1 MGTFERITNAALI
14 GSARAATDDA
24 LPPATPEG
32 ALVGSLTDANP
43 EQRLL
48 LAAGVRAIYRMAGYT
63 PERLDAP
70 LEPAPAETKVL
81 CPANVADL
89 IHQLL
94 IARESDLLQEALER
108 MIVAGLVLP
117 PEMLPLALGSATV
130 AQRPLVAQ
138 VAGER
143 GAWLG
148 SFNSAWSWVR
158 ESLAHSLDEMPA
170 DADIIWQEGTSADR
184 LQVLARWRATD
195 PAKARDEIAAVWRQE
210 KADFRV
216 ALVEALANNLSPD
229 DEPLLETALDDRS
242 GNVRAVAQ
250 RLLARIPGSAYR
262 ARAIARADTLL
273 TMGKKKLA
281 TTLPEA
287 HEKSWERDGI
297 VAKPRQGMGERSW
310 WLMQIIAVTPPAHW
324 VERFGIP
331 PADLIAA
338 ATDEHGAEV
347 LEGWSRAAVLYDASD
362 WMQPLVEAWSKR
374 LGKRAGGGVTPLEMC
389 ELLLPKL
396 PQPALEAMALKI
408 LRHGESKQ
416 DIAWET
422 LAAALPRPW
431 SAGLARE
438 WLASLRAFAR
448 DELASLKSYAPDWRD
463 CSDEHATLLPAE
475 CLDEALSPWEMD
487 EYANNRWQANSWRE
501 QHERFLKAVR
511 QRQRI
516 RDEIPGASAP

>member
-1 MGTFERITNAALI
+1 MTTMDHITNAALI
-14 GSARAATDDA
+14 GSARAPIDEA
-24 LPPATPEG
+24 LPSATPEG
-32 ALVGSLTDANP
+32 ALVGSLADANA

-63 PERLDAP
+63 PERLDMP
-70 LEPAPAETKVL
+70 LEPAPVETKTV

-94 IARESDLLQEALER
+94 IARASDLLQEALGR
-108 MIVAGLVLP
+108 MTAAGQILP

-130 AQRPLVAQ
+130 AQRPLLAQ

-148 SFNSAWSWVR
+148 GFNSAWSWVR

-170 DADIIWQEGTSADR
+170 DADAIWQEGTSADR
-184 LQVLARWRATD
+184 LQALARWRATD

-210 KADFRV
+210 KADFR
-216 ALVEALANNLSPD
+216 AEMIEALATHLSAD

-250 RLLARIPGSAYR
+250 RLLARIPNSAYR
-262 ARAIARADTLL
+262 ARAIARADALL

-281 TTLPEA
+281 TALPEA

-310 WLMQIIAVTPPAHW
+310 WLMQIIAVTPPPHW

-338 ATDEHGAEV
+338 ATDEHGAEA
-347 LEGWSRAAVLYDASD
+347 LEGWSRAAVLYEARD
-362 WMQPLVEAWSKR
+362 WVQPLVESWSKR
-374 LGKRAGGGVTPLEMC
+374 LGKRANGGVAPLAMC

-396 PQPALEAMALKI
+396 PQSALEAMALKI

-416 DIAWET
+416 DIAWAT
-422 LAAALPRPW
+422 LVAALPRPW
-431 SAGLARE
+431 SAELARE
-438 WLASLRAFAR
+438 WLAGLRALAR
-448 DELASLKSYAPDWRD
+448 DELSSLKSYAPDWRD
-463 CSDEHATLLPAE
+463 CSEEHATLLPSE
-475 CLDEALSPWEMD
+475 CLDEALAPWEID
-487 EYANNRWQANSWRE
+487 ESANNRWQATNWRD
-501 QHERFLKAVR
+501 QHDRFLKTVR

>member
-1 MGTFERITNAALI
+1 MDRRDSMTNAALI
-14 GSARAATDDA
+14 GSARASVDGA

-32 ALVGSLTDANP
+32 ALVGSLADANA

-48 LAAGVRAIYRMAGYT
+48 LAAGVRAVYRLAGYVPRRIET
-63 PERLDAP
+63 P
-70 LEPAPAETKVL
+70 LEPAPAETKTV

-94 IARESDLLQEALER
+94 TARAGDLLQEALER
-108 MIVAGLVLP
+108 MIAAGLILP
-117 PEMLPLALGSATV
+117 PEMVPLALGSATV
-130 AQRPLVAQ
+130 AQRPLMAQ

-148 SFNSAWSWVR
+148 RFNSAWSWVR
-158 ESLAHSLDEMPA
+158 EALVHRLDEMPA
-170 DADIIWQEGTSADR
+170 DADTIWQEGTSAAR
-184 LQVLARWRATD
+184 LQVLARWRVSD

-210 KADFRV
+210 KAEFRV
-216 ALVEALANNLSPD
+216 ELTEALASNLSAD

-250 RLLARIPGSAYR
+250 RLLVGIPGSAYR

-273 TMGKKKLA
+273 SMGKKKLA
-281 TTLPEA
+281 TALPEA

-324 VERFGIP
+324 VERFGMP

-338 ATDEHGAEV
+338 ATDEHATEV
-347 LEGWSRAAVLYDASD
+347 LEGWSRATILYDASE
-362 WMQPLVEAWSKR
+362 WTPPLLKVWRQRLAKR
-374 LGKRAGGGVTPLEMC
+374 STGISPLEMC
-389 ELLLPKL
+389 GLLLPKL
-396 PQPALEAMALKI
+396 PQSELEALALTI

-416 DIAWET
+416 DISWGT
-422 LAAALPRPW
+422 LADALPRPW
-431 SAGLARE
+431 SVDLAHA
-438 WLASLRAFAR
+438 WLVGLRAFAS
-448 DELASLKSYAPDWRD
+448 ELASWKGNIPGWWAY
-463 CSDEHATLLPAE
+463 SDEQASVLPRE
-475 CLDEALSPWEMD
+475 CLDEALAPWDVAE
-487 EYANNRWQANSWRE
+487 NNKTWQAITWRE
-501 QHERFLKAVR
+501 QHDQFLKAVR

-516 RDEIPGASAP
+516 RDEIPVGSAL